1 MIDRILVTDEGK
13 KIVRRKTIKELL
25 KNDRITRLCGAHD
38 ALTAQI
44 VENFGFES
52 IWVSSFETHASCR
65 LPDADILT
73 VSDYSQV
80 CNKIAD
86 RVSLPIIM
94 DGDAGGGSPINTIR
108 MVREYEK
115 NGASG
120 ISIEDNRYPK
130 RCSFYGGVKRELED
144 PKVHAMKIRAACDN
158 RISNDFCIIART
170 EALIVGNGIDDAIY
184 RADAYADAGADAILV
199 HHKGTEP
206 NPIFEFSRRF
216 KRLPLV
222 CVPTTYNTVTEKE
235 LYENGYSI
243 VIYANCG
250 IRATVKVI
258 KNILSRIA
266 ETGTLSSVEDSI
278 VDMKEIFE
286 LIGLEDLQRNEK
298 KYFA

>member
-1 MIDRILVTDEGK
+1 MVDRMLVTEDGK
-13 KIVRRKTIKELL
+13 KIVARKAIKELL
-25 KNDRITRLCGAHD
+25 NNDSIIRLCGASD
-38 ALTAQI
+38 ALSAQL
-44 VENFGFES
+44 VENAGFES
-52 IWVSSFETHASCR
+52 IWVSSFESHASCR

-73 VSDYSQV
+73 VSDYSQI

-120 ISIEDNRYPK
+120 ICIEDNLYPK
-130 RCSFYGGVKRELED
+130 RCSFYGGVKRKLAE
-144 PKVHAMKIRAACDN
+144 PKDHAMKIMAACDN
-158 RISNDFCIIART
+158 RISNDFFIIART
-170 EALIVGNGIDDAIY
+170 EALIVGNGVDDALL
-184 RADAYADAGADAILV
+184 RANAYADAGADAILV
-199 HHKGTEP
+199 HHKGDSP
-206 NPIFEFSRRF
+206 APIFEFSKRF

-235 LYENGYSI
+235 LYKNGYSV

-250 IRATVKVI
+250 IRATVKAV
-258 KNILSRIA
+258 KEILSRIA
-266 ETGTLSSVEDSI
+266 ETGTLSSAEHLL

-298 KYFA
+298 KYSA